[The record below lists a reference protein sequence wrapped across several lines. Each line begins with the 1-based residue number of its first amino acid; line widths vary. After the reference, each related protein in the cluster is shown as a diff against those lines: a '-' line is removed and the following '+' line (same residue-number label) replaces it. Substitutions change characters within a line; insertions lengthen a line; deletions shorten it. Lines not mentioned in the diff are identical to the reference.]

1 MRLARAKVLPS
12 EQPRQRFV
20 YGSLES
26 RARELMIEA
35 VLFDFG
41 GTLVQPK
48 KSWPEIRREG
58 VKASYNFLRRR
69 GMKKT
74 FKDYARVNE
83 KLFRKYKEMEA
94 AEDRDIPDILKHRE
108 LIGELFPLLS
118 RREKSRLASE
128 TTDVFW
134 AVTAKAQT
142 PSKRVRFALR
152 KLRSMGL
159 RMAVVSNHHNGKSLR
174 EMLRSFGMGQYFE
187 VVIASEEVGVR
198 KPNPKIFRICLSRLR
213 LRRDQV
219 IFVGDSLLYD
229 VVGARAAGIVSV
241 LHAEGAPD
249 ELKTPRDRHGVKTRT
264 NPGVVPDFIIG
275 DLGSLPRVVEV
286 LGAREV
292 THR

>member
-1 MRLARAKVLPS
+1 MTAPEAPDLRLDELKELAEQEDLHPFLARAHNVHPSDLADVLSALEESIRVRVIS
-12 EQPRQRFV
+12 ELPLDV
-20 YGSLES
+20 
-26 RARELMIEA
+26 
-35 VLFDFG
+35 
-41 GTLVQPK
+41 
-48 KSWPEIRREG
+48 
-58 VKASYNFLRRR
+58 ASSAL
-69 GMKKT
+69 
-74 FKDYARVNE
+74 A
-83 KLFRKYKEMEA
+83 EMEA
-94 AEDRDIPDILKHRE
+94 AEDRDIPDILKYRE
-108 LIGELFPLLS
+108 LIGELFPSLS
-118 RREKSRLASE
+118 RREKSRLALE
-128 TTDVFW
+128 TNDVFW

-142 PSKRVRFALR
+142 PSRRVRFALR

-159 RMAVVSNHHNGKSLR
+159 RMAVVSNHHSGKSLR
-174 EMLRSFGMGQYFE
+174 EMLGSFGMGQYFE

-292 THR
+292 AHR

>member
-1 MRLARAKVLPS
+1 MAA
-12 EQPRQRFV
+12 
-20 YGSLES
+20 
-26 RARELMIEA
+26 MIEA

-48 KSWPEIRREG
+48 KTWPEIRKEG
-58 VKASYNFLRRR
+58 VKASYSFLKKK
-69 GMKKT
+69 GLKKT
-74 FKDYARVNE
+74 FEDYARVNE
-83 KLFRKYKEMEA
+83 KIFKRYAEREA
-94 AEDRDIPDILKHRE
+94 AEDRDIPDILKYRE
-108 LIGELFPLLS
+108 LIGELFPSFS
-118 RREKSRLASE
+118 RRERSRLASE
-128 TTDVFW
+128 TNDVFW

-142 PSKRVRFALR
+142 PSRRVRFALR

-174 EMLRSFGMGQYFE
+174 EMLGSFGMGRYFE

-241 LHAEGAPD
+241 LHAEGTPD

-286 LGAREV
+286 LGGPAKATRD
-292 THR
+292 

>member
-1 MRLARAKVLPS
+1 
-12 EQPRQRFV
+12 
-20 YGSLES
+20 
-26 RARELMIEA
+26 MIEA

-48 KSWPEIRREG
+48 KTWPQIRKEG
-58 VKASYNFLRRR
+58 VKASYSFLKKR
-69 GMKKT
+69 GLKKT
-74 FKDYARVNE
+74 FEDYARVNE
-83 KLFRKYKEMEA
+83 KIFKRYAEREA
-94 AEDRDIPDILKHRE
+94 TEDRDIPDILKYRE
-108 LIGELFPLLS
+108 LIGELFPSFS
-118 RREKSRLASE
+118 RRERSRLASE
-128 TTDVFW
+128 TNDVFW

-142 PSKRVRFALR
+142 PSRRVRFALG

-174 EMLRSFGMGQYFE
+174 EMLGSFGMGRYFE

-229 VVGARAAGIVSV
+229 VVGARVAGIVSV
-241 LHAEGAPD
+241 LYAEVAPD

-264 NPGVVPDFIIG
+264 NPEVVPDFIIG
-275 DLGSLPRVVEV
+275 DLGSLPRVIEL
-286 LGAREV
+286 LGGPAK
-292 THR
+292 